1 MVFNTYK
8 QNFSL
13 YMKMIFLIQLL
24 YLSTD
29 VGLSEEMTHGSVF
42 APLREGRFHLLFAVR
57 M

>member
-1 MVFNTYK
+1 
-8 QNFSL
+8 
-13 YMKMIFLIQLL
+13 MKMIFLIQL

-29 VGLSEEMTHGSVF
+29 VGLSEEMIHGSVF

>member
-13 YMKMIFLIQLL
+13 YMKMIFLIQL

-29 VGLSEEMTHGSVF
+29 VGLSEEMIHGSVF